1 MWGCGLCKRMRK
13 CGCGLCKRMRKC
25 VCGLCKRTRK
35 FGPAL
40 YEIDNACGGVVYAR
54 G

>member
-13 CGCGLCKRMRKC
+13 CGCGLCKR
-25 VCGLCKRTRK
+25 TRK

-40 YEIDNACGGVVYAR
+40 CEIDNACGGVVYAR